1 MNSLITLLGIE
12 SWKPIVSALLLP
24 PVPSL
29 LLILIGARLIL
40 PRRGWGWL
48 VLLLGVITL
57 WLSTTSGTGQLLSQF
72 ILKPP
77 AALSVQAVTE
87 LKKLPKGKPHSAIVV
102 LGGGV
107 DALAPEYHV
116 ASLTHAS
123 LERLRYG
130 IWLSRET
137 GMAMAFSGGLGWAE
151 PTGQPEAQVASRI
164 ATQEFGHP
172 TKWLEERSR
181 DTRENAAYTVAMLK
195 KEGIKHVV
203 LVTHAS
209 HMPRALRAFERAAEG
224 SLQIQ
229 PAPMGLATRP
239 LSHPLTWLPSKQG
252 FTQVHNVLHELWGLM
267 LGA

>member
-1 MNSLITLLGIE
+1 MNSLITMLGIE

-29 LLILIGARLIL
+29 VLILIGARLIL

-48 VLLLGVITL
+48 VLLTGAVTL
-57 WLSTTSGTGQLLSQF
+57 WLGATSGAGQLMQQF

-77 AALSVQAVTE
+77 AALSIQAVAD
-87 LKKLPKGKPHSAIVV
+87 LKNAPKGKPTTAIVV

-116 ASLTHAS
+116 ASLPYSS

-130 IWLSRET
+130 LWLSRET
-137 GMAMAFSGGLGWAE
+137 GIAVAFSGGLGWAE
-151 PTGQPEAQVASRI
+151 PTGQSEAQVASRI

-172 TKWLEERSR
+172 IKWLEDRSR
-181 DTRENAAYTVAMLK
+181 DTRENAAYTVALLK
-195 KEGIKHVV
+195 KEGIKNVV
-203 LVTHAS
+203 LVTHGS
-209 HMPRALRAFERAAEG
+209 HMPRAVRAFEKAAEG
-224 SLQIQ
+224 ALQIQ
-229 PAPMGLATRP
+229 PAPMGLAVRS

-252 FTQVHNVLHELWGLM
+252 FTQVHNVLHELLGLM